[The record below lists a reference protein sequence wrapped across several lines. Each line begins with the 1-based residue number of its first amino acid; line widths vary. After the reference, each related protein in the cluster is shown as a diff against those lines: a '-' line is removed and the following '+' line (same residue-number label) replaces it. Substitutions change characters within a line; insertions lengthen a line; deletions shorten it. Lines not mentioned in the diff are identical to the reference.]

1 MMKLKFD
8 PSLAYQSDA
17 VNAVSDVFVGQ
28 PIGQAAFEISSTLP
42 SGVEFTELGVGN
54 HLVLDDAQ
62 FLTNVRAV
70 QERNGIERTEAL
82 QGREFSI
89 EMETGTGKTYVSP
102 HDLRA
107 E

>member
-70 QERNGIERTEAL
+70 QERNGIVSSPSKWRRV
-82 QGREFSI
+82 QGRLMCISAR
-89 EMETGTGKTYVSP
+89 SSS
-102 HDLRA
+102 
-107 E
+107 